1 MSGKVYII
9 GIGPGDIDLLTVKA
23 IKALS
28 RADVLLL
35 DRLTPKGITKFVKK
49 NVEIYFI
56 GKAPGR
62 HVLRQEEIINLMIC
76 KAREGK
82 IVARVHGGDAF
93 IFGRGFEEVQALVK
107 EGIDFEV
114 IPGITSAI
122 AVPEYYL
129 LPLVHRGV
137 ASSFAVVTG
146 REDPTKGRKFVDFKK
161 LARAVDTIV
170 ILMGISSIKEIC
182 RELVTSGLS
191 KDTPIAFARAFMED
205 SKLLITTIGKV
216 VDGYVDFENPAVVII
231 GNVVNLI
238 REIIPI
244 LKKMGKKVEII

>member
-35 DRLTPKGITKFVKK
+35 DRLTPKEVTKFVRK
-49 NVEIYFI
+49 NVEIYFV
-56 GKAPGR
+56 GKAPGM
-62 HVLRQEEIINLMIC
+62 HVVKQEDIIDLMIR

-114 IPGITSAI
+114 IPGVTSAI

-129 LPLVHRGV
+129 LPPVHRGL
-137 ASSFAVVTG
+137 ASSFAIVTG
-146 REDPTKGRKFVDFKK
+146 REDPTKGRKFVNFKK
-161 LARAVDTIV
+161 LAHAVDTII
-170 ILMGISSIKEIC
+170 ILMGTSNIKEIC
-182 RELVTSGLS
+182 KELLDAGLS
-191 KDTPIAFARAFMED
+191 KDTPIAFARAFMKN

-231 GNVVNLI
+231 GNVVNLTK
-238 REIIPI
+238 EITPI
-244 LKKMGKKVEII
+244 LKKMGRKVETT